1 MKAFTRFA
9 LLLVALLAIT
19 YLLLSMGFRSAEERR
34 ALLISAWL
42 AGTVQMLGFILIQM
56 LGRGNALI
64 GWAMGII
71 LRGTVLVAYGLL
83 AARTLGLP
91 LTAALVGFAVFLFVS
106 MLLESILL
114 AYAS

>member
-19 YLLLSMGFRSAEERR
+19 YLLLSMGFRSSEERR
-34 ALLISAWL
+34 ALLVSAWL
-42 AGTVQMLGFILIQM
+42 AGTVQMLGFILI
-56 LGRGNALI
+56 LIVGRGKALI
-64 GWAMGII
+64 GWGMGAVF
-71 LRGTVLVAYGLL
+71 RGTVLVAYGLF
-83 AARTLGLP
+83 AAKMLGLP

-106 MLLESILL
+106 MLLESFLL